1 MRAHTAP
8 ADHALDEGE
17 LNLTPYLDVVM
28 NLVVFLMA
36 STALVGSLHLI
47 DVDAPATC
55 PGCGGTAGFEPV
67 LSLSASGA
75 VIAASDG
82 SVSPQELAGP
92 LDPAALTDALASW
105 KQQYDLGDRIDVQA
119 TPGLPYQ
126 SLVIALDAAREDA
139 GQPLFPTPRLVM
151 LRAQAER

>member
-1 MRAHTAP
+1 MRATAHTEL
-8 ADHALDEGE
+8 DLDEGE

-36 STALVGSLHLI
+36 STALVGSLHLV
-47 DVDAPATC
+47 DLDAPASC
-55 PGCGGTAGFEPV
+55 ASCQDAAGFEPV

-82 SVSPQELAGP
+82 SVPAQELAGP

-105 KQQYDLGDRIDVQA
+105 KQQYKLGDHIDIRA
-119 TPGLPYQ
+119 TPDLPYAVVV
-126 SLVIALDAAREDA
+126 LALDAARADA
-139 GQPLFPTPRLVM
+139 GRPLFPTPRLA
-151 LRAQAER
+151 R

>member
-1 MRAHTAP
+1 MRAAAAHT
-8 ADHALDEGE
+8 DHALDEGE

-36 STALVGSLHLI
+36 STALVGSLHLV
-47 DVDAPATC
+47 DVDAPGSCASC
-55 PGCGGTAGFEPV
+55 AAPAGFQPV

-82 SVSPQELAGP
+82 SVSPQMLSGP

-105 KQQYDLGDRIDVQA
+105 KQQYNLGDRIDVRA

-126 SLVIALDAAREDA
+126 ELVTALDAAREDA
-139 GQPLFPTPRLVM
+139 GQLLFPTPRLIVVQ
-151 LRAQAER
+151 AQPER

>member
-1 MRAHTAP
+1 MRATA
-8 ADHALDEGE
+8 AHAELALDEGE

-36 STALVGSLHLI
+36 STALVGSLHLV
-47 DVDAPATC
+47 DLDAPASC
-55 PGCGGTAGFEPV
+55 ASCQDAAGFEPV

-82 SVSPQELAGP
+82 SVPPVTLPGP

-105 KQQYDLGDRIDVQA
+105 KQQYNLGDRVDIRA

-126 SLVIALDAAREDA
+126 QLVVALDAAREDA
-139 GQPLFPTPRLVM
+139 GRPLFPVPRLAI
-151 LRAQAER
+151 R

>member
-1 MRAHTAP
+1 MRAAAH
-8 ADHALDEGE
+8 ADLALDEGE

-55 PGCGGTAGFEPV
+55 PSCSGAAGFEPV
-67 LSLSASGA
+67 LSLSANGA

-82 SVSPQELAGP
+82 SVSPQVLAGP

-105 KQQYDLGDRIDVQA
+105 KQRYGLGDHIDVTA
-119 TPGLPYQ
+119 TPDLPYQ
-126 SLVIALDAAREDA
+126 QLVVALDAAREDA
-139 GQPLFPTPRLVM
+139 GQPLFSTPRLSVVA
-151 LRAQAER
+151 RGVDRP